1 MRALFLVIDLALELY
16 IWIVIAAA
24 IFSWLVAFHVVN
36 TRNQA
41 IGMIGEFLYR
51 ITEPVLRPIRNFLP
65 NLGGIDISP
74 VVLFLIIIFIRYV
87 IALYILPNVYWAAVA
102 QEPWTAAAD
111 GIFVDVRLT
120 PRGGRDAIEGIE
132 SRADGRAVL
141 KARVRAA
148 PFEGE
153 ANDALC
159 RLLARA
165 LDIPPRDVA
174 IAAGA
179 TARIKRVLVKGQAD
193 AIVAALRRVT
203 SKLD

>member
-1 MRALFLVIDLALELY
+1 M
-16 IWIVIAAA
+16 
-24 IFSWLVAFHVVN
+24 
-36 TRNQA
+36 
-41 IGMIGEFLYR
+41 
-51 ITEPVLRPIRNFLP
+51 
-65 NLGGIDISP
+65 
-74 VVLFLIIIFIRYV
+74 
-87 IALYILPNVYWAAVA
+87 A
-102 QEPWTAAAD
+102 QEPWTATAD
-111 GIFVDVRLT
+111 GVFVDVRLT

-132 SRADGRAVL
+132 SRADGRVVL

-165 LDIPPRDVA
+165 LDVPPRDVTL
-174 IAAGA
+174 AAGA

>member
-102 QEPWTAAAD
+102 REPWTAAAD

-193 AIVAALRRVT
+193 AIVAALLRVT
-203 SKLD
+203 SKPD